1 MQEKSGCIIGKIFRV
16 IGEILLSKEAFRDAQ
31 AEAGYPLDWEPEDE
45 A

>member
-1 MQEKSGCIIGKIFRV
+1 MCIIGKI
-16 IGEILLSKEAFRDAQ
+16 INALGEILLSKEAFRDAQ